1 MPACVTLCGD
11 ASLLSLS
18 LFVALRCSAKKS
30 RESISRQNKATSSA
44 ATTTRCQTASIITAL
59 HAVTAKKEYYVHTY
73 IHTFIQMPMYVHT
86 ANVHSLT
93 SSQAQ
98 TLRPCTPSLSLPL
111 HYSLAALTPSTLVF
125 ALCSLALSLPTAH
138 LVSSCGSLT
147 VGTCS

>member
-73 IHTFIQMPMYVHT
+73 IHTFIQMRT
-86 ANVHSLT
+86 NVCTYSKRALSHEQPST
-93 SSQAQ
+93 DSQ
-98 TLRPCTPSLSLPL
+98 TLHALALAAAALQSGSSNPIHLLLRLYSLSALSHSLSLL
-111 HYSLAALTPSTLVF
+111 HILFLLAV
-125 ALCSLALSLPTAH
+125 H
-138 LVSSCGSLT
+138 
-147 VGTCS
+147 